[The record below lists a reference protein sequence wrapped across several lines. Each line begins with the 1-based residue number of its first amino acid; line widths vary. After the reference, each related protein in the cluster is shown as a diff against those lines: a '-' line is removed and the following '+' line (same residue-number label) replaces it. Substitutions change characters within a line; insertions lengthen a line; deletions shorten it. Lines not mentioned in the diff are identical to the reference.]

1 MRLRDFALAVC
12 LFGCQ
17 LGGLGRAQQTS
28 SAPPAPAPSE
38 PHPAAAA
45 VPVGPTVYNVELI
58 VFRTNAT
65 LGAPEN
71 WGAEAA
77 QAPAAPTAAD
87 GETGAAVNEAAAGGA
102 GSAQPSGR
110 LVRALTPGEFQLAD
124 LEARIKA
131 SGSYVPVAH
140 IGWAQTAS
148 PWGTHQSMS
157 LQQVGLDNPLLTGTV
172 TLERGQFLHLGLALN
187 LTVANPPAGLAAPP
201 QTTFILNDTHR
212 VKFYERNYYDAPA
225 FGVIA
230 LVVPAQGARRAG
242 R

>member
-1 MRLRDFALAVC
+1 MKARAFVLAGC
-12 LFGCQ
+12 LLWCQ
-17 LGGLGRAQQTS
+17 LWGTSLAQQ
-28 SAPPAPAPSE
+28 AAPATGVAVAPE

-45 VPVGPTVYNVELI
+45 APAAPGVYNVEVI

-65 LGAPEN
+65 LGSPEN
-71 WGAEAA
+71 WSAEAA
-77 QAPAAPTAAD
+77 QAPAAPSAAD
-87 GETGAAVNEAAAGGA
+87 GETSTTVNEAAAPAPGG
-102 GSAQPSGR
+102 R
-110 LVRALTPGEFQLAD
+110 FVRALTPAEFQLND

-131 SGSYVPVAH
+131 SGSYVAVAH
-140 IGWAQTAS
+140 AAWAQTAS

-157 LQQVGLDNPLLTGTV
+157 VQQLGFDNPLLTGTV

-187 LTVANPPAGLAAPP
+187 LTIANPPAGLGAAAP
-201 QTTFILNDTHR
+201 TTFVLNDIHR
-212 VKFYERNYYDAPA
+212 VKFYERNYFDAPA

>member
-1 MRLRDFALAVC
+1 MKLRDFTLPAC

-17 LGGLGRAQQTS
+17 LWGTGLAQQ
-28 SAPPAPAPSE
+28 AASE

-45 VPVGPTVYNVELI
+45 VPAGPSVYNVELI
-58 VFRTNAT
+58 IFRTNAT
-65 LGAPEN
+65 LGSPEN
-71 WGAEAA
+71 WSAETA
-77 QAPAAPTAAD
+77 QAPAAPSAAD
-87 GETGAAVNEAAAGGA
+87 GEPGAPVSEPAPTAAAGA
-102 GSAQPSGR
+102 AQAPSGR
-110 LVRALTPGEFQLAD
+110 FVRALTAAEFQLAD

-140 IGWAQTAS
+140 VGWAQTAS
-148 PWGTHQSMS
+148 PWGSHESMS
-157 LQQVGLDNPLLTGTV
+157 LQQLGLDNPLLTGTV
-172 TLERGQFLHLGLALN
+172 TLERGQFLHLGLALD
-187 LTVANPPAGLAAPP
+187 LTIATPPAGLGAAP
-201 QTTFILNDTHR
+201 QTTFVLSDNHR